1 MMISLLFLFQKK
13 NIQKTNSLPSS
24 LSLRSEN
31 SNAWPTMPI
40 YKTYMQMLVVLGIV
54 IVRCWFVF
62 SKTEIT
68 TTAATA
74 ATVAARYYRANDEAC
89 LQINRRLE
97 SKRAEPISKIFRF
110 GIYLCL

>member
-1 MMISLLFLFQKK
+1 MMISLLFLFEKK
-13 NIQKTNSLPSS
+13 IQKTNSLPSS

-31 SNAWPTMPI
+31 SNSWPTMPI
-40 YKTYMQMLVVLGIV
+40 YNKTYMQMLVVLGIM

-74 ATVAARYYRANDEAC
+74 ATVAARYYRTNDEAC

-97 SKRAEPISKIFRF
+97 
-110 GIYLCL
+110 